1 MHHFSDHPWIREDGD
16 APDTPLDN
24 AVLNRLKQFSAM
36 HKFKK
41 AALRVRISPSFFFFF
56 SLKNA
61 NGRCLPCYTGSLTE
75 LPLPSAGRL
84 VQP

>member
-41 AALRVRISPSFFFFF
+41 AALRVRISPSFFFFSSRTLMADA
-56 SLKNA
+56 SLVTP
-61 NGRCLPCYTGSLTE
+61 GL
-75 LPLPSAGRL
+75 
-84 VQP
+84 